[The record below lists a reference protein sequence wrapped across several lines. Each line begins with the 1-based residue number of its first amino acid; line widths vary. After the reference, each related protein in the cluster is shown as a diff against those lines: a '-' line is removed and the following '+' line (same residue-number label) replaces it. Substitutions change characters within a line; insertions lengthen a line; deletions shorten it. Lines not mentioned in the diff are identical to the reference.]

1 MADRNQSFNEVKVPF
16 MERYSKTI
24 TGVVAGILVL
34 VALYMVY
41 SYLYKQPLEKE
52 AAESLFQAQAQFERD
67 SFALALTNP
76 GSGYQGF
83 LDISDRYSSTKA
95 GNLANY
101 YAGISYL
108 HLGEYEAAL
117 DHLKDFSPTGD
128 ITPTMKQGAMG
139 DAYSELD
146 NYDEAIKRYKRAASF
161 KNEYLAPFY
170 LLKKGRL
177 EMALE
182 RYDASLKTFQ
192 ELKADYPQSTFA
204 SSAEKY
210 ISMVK

>member
-101 YAGISYL
+101 YAGIS
-108 HLGEYEAAL
+108 
-117 DHLKDFSPTGD
+117 
-128 ITPTMKQGAMG
+128 
-139 DAYSELD
+139 
-146 NYDEAIKRYKRAASF
+146 
-161 KNEYLAPFY
+161 
-170 LLKKGRL
+170 
-177 EMALE
+177 
-182 RYDASLKTFQ
+182 
-192 ELKADYPQSTFA
+192 
-204 SSAEKY
+204 
-210 ISMVK
+210 